1 MRIDS
6 AVWPLTATV
15 DDDGRL
21 SVGGV
26 ALSDVADQ
34 FGTPAYVL
42 DEADFRHRAA
52 TYRATLPGVRIVY
65 AGKAL
70 LTTGV
75 ARWVTDEHLGLDVS
89 SQGELAAGLAGGVDP
104 RRMVM
109 HGNAKTTAELRAAAE
124 AGVGRV
130 VIDCGTEIA
139 MLASQLRR
147 PQQVLVRVAPG
158 IDIGGHTA
166 VTTGITDQ
174 KFGFAIADGQAS
186 LAARRVADQPMLRL
200 VGLHCHLG
208 SQVTD
213 PALYGEA
220 IHRMVALMADIRAR
234 HGVMLSELNIGGG
247 HGVPYVAGDPELD
260 LRALAAVIDDALEVA
275 CARERFPRPLIVVEP
290 GRAIAARAGVTIY
303 RVVAVKRQPGGRTFV
318 AVDGGMCDNPR
329 VGLYGARYSVTV
341 ANRHPLGPTQTV
353 TVVGRYCE
361 AGDAI
366 AHDIALPVDLHP
378 GDVLAVACSGAYH
391 HSMAS
396 TFNMVGR
403 PPVVT
408 VRDGRAELMVR
419 RETTADLLAR
429 DV

>member
-1 MRIDS
+1 
-6 AVWPLTATV
+6 
-15 DDDGRL
+15 
-21 SVGGV
+21 
-26 ALSDVADQ
+26 
-34 FGTPAYVL
+34 
-42 DEADFRHRAA
+42 
-52 TYRATLPGVRIVY
+52 
-65 AGKAL
+65 
-70 LTTGV
+70 
-75 ARWVTDEHLGLDVS
+75 
-89 SQGELAAGLAGGVDP
+89 
-104 RRMVM
+104 
-109 HGNAKTTAELRAAAE
+109 
-124 AGVGRV
+124 
-130 VIDCGTEIA
+130 
-139 MLASQLRR
+139 
-147 PQQVLVRVAPG
+147 VAPG

-174 KFGFAIADGQAS
+174 KFGFAIAEGQAA

-234 HGVMLSELNIGGG
+234 HGVLLSELNIGGG
-247 HGVPYVAGDPELD
+247 HGVPYVAGDPELH
-260 LRALAAVIDDALEVA
+260 LSALSAVIDDALEVA

-329 VGLYGARYSVTV
+329 VGLYGARYTVTV

-429 DV
+429 DVG